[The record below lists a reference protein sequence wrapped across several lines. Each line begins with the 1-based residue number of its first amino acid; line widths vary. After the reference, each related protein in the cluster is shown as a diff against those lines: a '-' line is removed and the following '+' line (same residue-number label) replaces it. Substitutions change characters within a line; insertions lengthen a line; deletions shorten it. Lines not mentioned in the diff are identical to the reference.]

1 MNSLCGPHKILCSG
15 LDLAHGP
22 WVWYRWFMLLYAFA
36 LHISLHVPHISGLP
50 LAPPPPFLTV
60 SPPTGHTFGT
70 APTPGGREKNFRSR
84 KRGTWWAHIKQD
96 CVLTGQ
102 PFSKSTVG
110 PVKCFHILQINNY
123 FFLITVA
130 YCFIAA
136 LICQGGL
143 DLMQYQY
150 SWHHVN
156 CATSWTAYSQATS
169 CLCWPPSQV
178 VCSVS
183 TPFSFYVD
191 TWQREGDFP
200 LCVWTSSLGCSVV
213 FALRPVV
220 SLRDTCIDADVH
232 ALTLTYCD
240 NHQMIFTSFLSLF
253 SCFLVSG
260 TCWFWAKVT

>member
-60 SPPTGHTFGT
+60 SPLTGHTFGT

-136 LICQGGL
+136 LICQGALIWCSTSTL
-143 DLMQYQY
+143 DIMLTVPLHEQP
-150 SWHHVN
+150 
-156 CATSWTAYSQATS
+156 TAKLQA
-169 CLCWPPSQV
+169 V
-178 VCSVS
+178 
-183 TPFSFYVD
+183 YVD
-191 TWQREGDFP
+191 HHHKLFVLFP
-200 LCVWTSSLGCSVV
+200 L
-213 FALRPVV
+213 R
-220 SLRDTCIDADVH
+220 
-232 ALTLTYCD
+232 
-240 NHQMIFTSFLSLF
+240 FLF
-253 SCFLVSG
+253 M
-260 TCWFWAKVT
+260 